1 MGRVSERI
9 AKWSAFLSRNPEYYY
24 AMVLNSYECEFKFYD
39 SIKCC
44 DKRYSDEYW
53 DLYRR
58 YVETKKEL
66 SRMVGERKLDE
77 ANKLLNECIS
87 IITKLI
93 ERVKRGEC

>member
-1 MGRVSERI
+1 MIPISRRRD
-9 AKWSAFLSRNPEYYY
+9 KWSAFLERNHEYYY
-24 AMVLNSYECEFKFYD
+24 AMVLYTYEYDLKFYD
-39 SIKCC
+39 SINCC

-53 DLYRR
+53 DLYKR

-66 SRMVGERKLDE
+66 SRMVGESKLDE

-87 IITKLI
+87 IISKLI